1 MSSPLHERVREAL
14 KTHLDQVK
22 QVALDIHARPEL
34 RYEEFYASQHLAES
48 LLAMGLPVEK
58 PFGKLETAFCARM
71 GNASLGPRVA
81 ILAEY
86 DALPEIGHACG
97 HNLIATAALGAGLAL
112 ASVRDE
118 LPGEI
123 LIMGTPAEEGGGGKI
138 KLIEAGAFDGV
149 DAAMM
154 FHPFDQHLLG
164 LDSLAMHVLQVDF
177 VGQPSH
183 AAVAPWEGK
192 SALSGVIQTF
202 NLVDASRIHFRDG
215 TRVHGIITNGGQAV
229 NIIPEK
235 ASARFSVRA
244 RTAAYLDEVVMPQV
258 MRCAEAAALAT
269 GTEVTLRIERGYK
282 NMVNNW
288 TLAQRFGS
296 YLEAQD
302 VKFLTTDPHSGIGST
317 DMGDV
322 SQVVPSIHPYLAIC
336 AKGESLCHQH
346 SFARLAGS
354 EQGLATMKL
363 AAESLALT
371 ALDILLD
378 ADLRAAL
385 KAEFDAQQV

>member
-1 MSSPLHERVREAL
+1 MSTELHARVRAAL
-14 KTHLDQVK
+14 KHHLSQVR
-22 QVALDIHARPEL
+22 QVALEIHARPEL
-34 RYEEFYASQHLAES
+34 RYEEFFASQHLAEH
-48 LLAMGLPVEK
+48 LAAAGLVVEK
-58 PFGKLETAFCARM
+58 PFGGLETAFCAKM
-71 GNASLGPRVA
+71 GAAAGPRVA

-112 ASVRDE
+112 AQVANE

-123 LIMGTPAEEGGGGKI
+123 WIMGTPAEEGGGGKI
-138 KLIEAGAFDGV
+138 KLIEAGAFHGV

-183 AAVAPWEGK
+183 AAAAPWDGT
-192 SALSGVIQTF
+192 SALNGVIQTF
-202 NLVDASRIHFRDG
+202 NLVDTARLHFREG

-244 RTAAYLDEVVMPQV
+244 RTAAYLDQVVMPQV
-258 MRCAEAAALAT
+258 MRCAEAAAMAT
-269 GTEVTLRIERGYK
+269 GTRVTLSIERGYK

-288 TLAQRFGS
+288 TLARRFGQ
-296 YLEAQD
+296 YLEQQGAAY
-302 VKFLTTDPHSGIGST
+302 LETDPHSGIGST

-322 SQVVPSIHPYLAIC
+322 SQVVPSIHPYLGIC

-354 EQGLATMKL
+354 EAGLETMAL

-371 ALDILLD
+371 ALDFLLD
-378 ADLRAAL
+378 GDLRTAVR
-385 KAEFDAQQV
+385 AEFEAQQA

>member
-1 MSSPLHERVREAL
+1 MPTALHERVRAAL
-14 KTHLDQVK
+14 KQHLPQVR
-22 QVALDIHARPEL
+22 QVALEIHARPEL
-34 RYEEFYASQHLAES
+34 RYEEFYASQHLADH
-48 LLAMGLPVEK
+48 LAAAGLPVEK
-58 PFGKLETAFCARM
+58 PFGGLETAFCAKL
-71 GNASLGPRVA
+71 GNSAGPRVA

-112 ASVRDE
+112 ASIRAE

-123 LIMGTPAEEGGGGKI
+123 WIMGTPAEEGGGGKI
-138 KLIEAGAFDGV
+138 KLIEAGAFQGL

-177 VGQPSH
+177 KGQPSH
-183 AAVAPWEGK
+183 AAAAPWDGK

-202 NLVDASRIHFRDG
+202 NLVDAARVHFRDG

-229 NIIPEK
+229 NIIPET

-244 RTAAYLDEVVMPQV
+244 RTATYLDDVVMPQV
-258 MRCAEAAALAT
+258 MCCAQAAALAT
-269 GTEVTLRIERGYK
+269 GTEVTLTIEKGYK
-282 NMVNNW
+282 NVVNNW
-288 TLAQRFGS
+288 TLARRFGQ
-296 YLEAQD
+296 YLQAQD
-302 VKFLTTDPHSGIGST
+302 ASFLETDPDSGIGST

-322 SQVVPSIHPYLAIC
+322 SQVVPSIHPYLGIC

-354 EQGLATMKL
+354 EPGLDTMAL

-371 ALDILLD
+371 ALDVLLD
-378 ADLRAAL
+378 GDLRAAA
-385 KAEFDAQQV
+385 KAEFEAQRA